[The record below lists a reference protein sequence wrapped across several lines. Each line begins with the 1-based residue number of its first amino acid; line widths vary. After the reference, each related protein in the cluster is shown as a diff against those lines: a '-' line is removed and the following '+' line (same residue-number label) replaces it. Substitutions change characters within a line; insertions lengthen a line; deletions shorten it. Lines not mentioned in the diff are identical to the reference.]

1 MWKTHKKSGERW
13 QNMPALKISSPLIS
27 CKDEL
32 NVFEGLIKEGREGEG
47 VFGGGWLQPAWQH
60 AGRALSHTC
69 SLQGPTG
76 ASTHCKLIRR
86 TPQSTR
92 RDLTGLWPAGSLLV
106 RDPRSRRDELPGRQQ
121 GRIIPLAL
129 RVQVRTEF
137 PRKPVHKRGI

>member
-1 MWKTHKKSGERW
+1 MWKTQKKWWAVTEHAGFKNIFPSDLLQRRAECVWGP
-13 QNMPALKISSPLIS
+13 NK
-27 CKDEL
+27 
-32 NVFEGLIKEGREGEG
+32 GGEG
-47 VFGGGWLQPAWQH
+47 GGGDVWGGWLQPAWQH

-76 ASTHCKLIRR
+76 ASTHCELIRR

-92 RDLTGLWPAGSLLV
+92 GDLTGLWPAGSLLV